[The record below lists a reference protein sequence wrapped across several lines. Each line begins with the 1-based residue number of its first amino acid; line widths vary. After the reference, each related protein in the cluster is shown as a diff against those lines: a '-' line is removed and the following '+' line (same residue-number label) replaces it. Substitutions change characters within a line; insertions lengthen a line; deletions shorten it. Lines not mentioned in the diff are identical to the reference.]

1 MFEFF
6 MGTMFPAKLK
16 TQKITSYQEDCRFTG
31 SPEDSPYL
39 LKINQEQCQIKSTN
53 FKHRKVVSIPLF
65 LVVFATF
72 IFLMNSFF
80 ESHHSNYDGFI
91 SRVNGYKEFSENSI
105 NPPKGI
111 DRYRPFFDKEPSVFD
126 YLISYY
132 SGNFYAGTK
141 YSIYLTILLALG
153 LGYCLYITGKSA
165 FFGPYPILVLDRKR
179 QILYTWENNKVYMAR
194 YKDAGYATLNNNLF
208 IKLFSFNT
216 EKNILDTILFQPN
229 ASDHSSLFLSEKYEN
244 NAFIS
249 FINTYMQ
256 KGRDAITDHDF
267 ECEPLTLYFGGYNPP
282 ADADSQIANTLG
294 MLDKETVSDA

>member
-16 TQKITSYQEDCRFTG
+16 TQKITSYQEDGRFTG

-65 LVVFATF
+65 LVIFVTSIFMLNYFLDGHISRYRNF
-72 IFLMNSFF
+72 IFLTN
-80 ESHHSNYDGFI
+80 
-91 SRVNGYKEFSENSI
+91 VYKEKHEHSI
-105 NPPKGI
+105 NITKGI
-111 DRYRPFFDKEPSVFD
+111 EKYRPFFDKEPNLYD
-126 YLISYY
+126 YLVSYY
-132 SGNFYAGTK
+132 SGGFYAGTK
-141 YSIYLTILLALG
+141 YSIYLTILLVFG
-153 LGYCLYITGKSA
+153 IGYCLYITGKSA
-165 FFGPYPILVLDRKR
+165 LFGPYPILVLDRKR

-194 YKDAGYATLNNNLF
+194 YKDSGYATPNNNLF

-216 EKNILDTILFQPN
+216 EKNRLDTILFQPN

-267 ECEPLTLYFGGYNPP
+267 ECEPLTLYFGSYSPP
-282 ADADSQIANTLG
+282 ADADSQIANTVG
-294 MLDKETVSDA
+294 MLDKETGSDA

>member
-16 TQKITSYQEDCRFTG
+16 TQKITSCREDYRLTG
-31 SPEDSPYL
+31 SLEDSPYL
-39 LKINQEQCQIKSTN
+39 LKINSEQCKIKSTN
-53 FKHRKVVSIPLF
+53 FSYRKFFSIPLF
-65 LVVFATF
+65 LVVVATSLFSVYFF
-72 IFLMNSFF
+72 INDHIRTYRQF
-80 ESHHSNYDGFI
+80 Y
-91 SRVNGYKEFSENSI
+91 SEVSMYERI
-105 NPPKGI
+105 YTETSVIREPAEQYI
-111 DRYRPFFDKEPSVFD
+111 PFFNKEPNLFD
-126 YLISYY
+126 YLTSFY
-132 SGNFYAGTK
+132 SGDFYVGAG
-141 YSIYLTILLALG
+141 YSIYLTIILAFG
-153 LGYCLYITGKSA
+153 FGYCLYITGKSA

-194 YKDAGYATLNNNLF
+194 YKDAGYATPNNNVF

-216 EKNILDTILFQPN
+216 EKNRLDTILFQPN

-256 KGRDAITDHDF
+256 KGRDAITDHNF
-267 ECEPLTLYFGGYNPP
+267 ECEPLTLYFGSYNPP
-282 ADADSQIANTLG
+282 ADADSQIANTVG